1 MLEQMRRQG
10 ASIFI
15 YLIFGLLI
23 VIFVINFA
31 PSRNRGD
38 VGGGCS
44 TSSNTVV
51 AVDNAAANQ
60 TSFHVAYS
68 GRARNYS
75 SASTRQKV
83 YLALDMLVRRELLAQ
98 LGTDLGIRTES
109 DLIDEEVKR
118 GRWFIAGEAEDAHP
132 IYFDD
137 EFFNV
142 KKWKAWIASLDY
154 ISPSSYLE
162 EQARGLQASLAN
174 DVLAGSV
181 RVSREEALS
190 DFIYENN
197 TVTYDVVA
205 FDAGR
210 YRRALQITDAD
221 LKRFVDGHA
230 AEVQARYKADERTY
244 KGVKPEL
251 AIRQIFIPKALPEAA
266 KPAKA
271 DDKTK
276 PDDKAK
282 SDDKAAKAD
291 DKTKPDDKAK
301 SAKADDKKPAAGD
314 AAKPFGLPIEAA
326 KAKLEA
332 VRAQIAAGKLTFV
345 DAEKQLAADASEDA
359 PATNGD
365 RGWHKVDAPGL
376 DEKPVDEAVKK
387 LKAGELTPV
396 IATDR
401 GVYLVIAT
409 DKREGDLSFDQVKLE
424 IAKDLARAAWGK
436 EAAKRAALDALAKA
450 QAGKALDQLYER
462 ELVKPNNN
470 GLEQLLQDPSIPE
483 EQKQQMLQEY
493 IRRMQQQ
500 QGGPGGQKRGALETH
515 EKDVPVAWT
524 ADGDEPAG
532 GSSTGS
538 AAAPATAAPATP
550 APAAAAAPTPPP
562 AAAGAAP
569 AKAGSA
575 PAAASAAPPPAAAP
589 TLVVATTEV
598 LPELGT
604 VAPAKVNRLGPTPRQ
619 LTMPGIG
626 KSKDAAAALFDELAA
641 GQLAKRVYEAEND
654 SFVVIQLIDR
664 VQPKMEEF
672 DKNADLEV
680 TRMREARGKATV
692 RDWLKYRCEALAKA
706 GKIRPA
712 PDKVRETDDKGNPAP
727 QIYRPC
733 GQTFD
738 VLSR

>member
-23 VIFVINFA
+23 VIFVLNFA
-31 PSRNRGD
+31 PSRNRSD

-44 TSSNTVV
+44 TSSNVVV
-51 AVDNAAANQ
+51 AVDNTAANQ

-68 GRARNYS
+68 GRARNYT
-75 SASTRQKV
+75 SATSRQKV

-98 LGTDLGIRTES
+98 EGDQLGIRTGG
-109 DLIDEEVKR
+109 DLIDDEIKR
-118 GRWFIAGEAEDAHP
+118 GRWFVAGEAEDAHP

-137 EFFNV
+137 EFFDI
-142 KKWKAWIASLDY
+142 KKWKAWVANLDY
-154 ISPSSYLE
+154 ISTGSYRD
-162 EQARGLQASLAN
+162 EQTRGLQASLAN

-181 RVSREEALS
+181 RVSHEEALA
-190 DFIYENN
+190 DYLYENS
-197 TVTYDVVA
+197 TVTYDVVG

-210 YRRALQITDAD
+210 YRRALKITDAD
-221 LKRFVDGHA
+221 IKRFADTHA
-230 AEVQARYKADERTY
+230 ADVQARYKADERTY

-266 KPAKA
+266 KPAPPPPPA
-271 DDKTK
+271 PAAPGTDDKTK
-276 PDDKAK
+276 SA
-282 SDDKAAKAD
+282 
-291 DKTKPDDKAK
+291 DKTKPT
-301 SAKADDKKPAAGD
+301 DKKPAAGD
-314 AAKPFGLPIEAA
+314 TPKPVGLPIEAA

-332 VRAQIAAGKLTFV
+332 VRANIAAGKLTFV
-345 DAEKQLAADASEDA
+345 DAENQLAADAADIA

-365 RGWHKVDAPGL
+365 RGWHKIDAPGL

-424 IAKDLARAAWGK
+424 IAKDLARNLWGK

-450 QAGKALDQLYER
+450 QGGKPLDQLFER
-462 ELVKPNNN
+462 EQTKPND
-470 GLEQLLQDPSIPE
+470 GLEQLLNDPSIPE
-483 EQKQQMLQEY
+483 DQKQQLLQEY

-500 QGGPGGQKRGALETH
+500 RGAPAPTHGMLETH
-515 EKDVPVAWT
+515 EQDVPVAWYAD
-524 ADGDEPAG
+524 ADGSSGSAKAGSAAPAAPAAPKSAP
-532 GSSTGS
+532 GSVAPVTGS
-538 AAAPATAAPATP
+538 APAAGSAAPATA
-550 APAAAAAPTPPP
+550 PAA
-562 AAAGAAP
+562 
-569 AKAGSA
+569 
-575 PAAASAAPPPAAAP
+575 PPAAAP
-589 TLVVATTEV
+589 VAITASSDV
-598 LPELGT
+598 LPEIGT
-604 VAPAKVNRLGPTPRQ
+604 VSPAKVNRLGPTQRQ

-626 KSKDAAAALFDELAA
+626 RSKDAIAALFDELSP
-641 GQLAKRVYEAEND
+641 GSLAKRVYEGDND
-654 SFVVIQLIDR
+654 SYLVIQLIERPQAD
-664 VQPKMEEF
+664 VKEF
-672 DKNADLEV
+672 DKKADLEIS
-680 TRMREARGKATV
+680 RMRDARGKATV
-692 RDWLKYRCEALAKA
+692 RDWLKFRCEALAKA

-712 PDKVRETDDKGNPAP
+712 PDKIRESDDKGNPAP
-727 QIYRPC
+727 TVYRPC

>member
-51 AVDNAAANQ
+51 AVDNSAANQ

-75 SASTRQKV
+75 AASTRQKV

-98 LGTDLGIRTES
+98 LGADLGIRTDG
-109 DLIDEEVKR
+109 DLIDDEIKR

-137 EFFNV
+137 EFFNL
-142 KKWKAWIASLDY
+142 KKWKAWVASLDY
-154 ISPSSYLE
+154 ISPGSYRD
-162 EQARGLQASLAN
+162 EQARGLQAALAN

-181 RVSREEALS
+181 RVSREEALA
-190 DFIYENN
+190 DYIYENN

-266 KPAKA
+266 RPAKPADAKPAKPADAKPAKA
-271 DDKTK
+271 
-276 PDDKAK
+276 
-282 SDDKAAKAD
+282 DDKAAKAD
-291 DKTKPDDKAK
+291 DKKPA
-301 SAKADDKKPAAGD
+301 PAAGD
-314 AAKPFGLPIEAA
+314 APKPFGLPIEAA

-332 VRAQIAAGKLTFV
+332 ARAEILAGKLAFV
-345 DAEKQLAADASEDA
+345 DAEKQLAADASDDA

-387 LKAGELTPV
+387 LKAGEMTPV

-409 DKREGDLSFDQVKLE
+409 ARREGDLSFDQVKLE
-424 IAKDLARAAWGK
+424 IAKDLARTAWGK

-450 QAGKALDQLYER
+450 QAGKPLEQLFER
-462 ELVKPNNN
+462 EVARPNNN

-483 EQKQQMLQEY
+483 DQKQQMLQEY

-500 QGGPGGQKRGALETH
+500 QGAPGQKRGALETH
-515 EKDVPVAWT
+515 EQDVPVAWT

-538 AAAPATAAPATP
+538 APAPATAAAPVAPAAPTAAAAGSAAPAKTGQAAP
-550 APAAAAAPTPPP
+550 APAAAAAPP
-562 AAAGAAP
+562 AATA
-569 AKAGSA
+569 
-575 PAAASAAPPPAAAP
+575 
-589 TLVVATTEV
+589 VVATSEV
-598 LPELGT
+598 LPEIGT
-604 VAPAKVNRLGPTPRQ
+604 VTPPKVNKLGPAPRQ

-626 KSKDAAAALFDELAA
+626 HSKDAAAALFDELAA
-641 GQLAKRVYEAEND
+641 GQLAKHVYEADND
-654 SFVVIQLIDR
+654 SFVVVQLIDR
-664 VQPKMEEF
+664 AQPKMDEF
-672 DKNADLEV
+672 EKTADRELI
-680 TRMREARGKATV
+680 RMREARGKATV
-692 RDWLKYRCEALAKA
+692 RDWLKYRCEALAKV

-727 QIYRPC
+727 QVYRPC